1 MVTES
6 SLLERPHLVDIAHDQ
21 EADLV
26 TVVIPARNEEDF
38 IEACVR
44 SICSQTYR
52 ALQIIVVDGASED
65 RTREIVRALAEDDP
79 RIELL
84 ENPESII
91 PVSLNIAVAD
101 ARGRWLVRVDAHS
114 TVPPSYVAQ
123 CVVHLASDKWGGVGG
138 RKDGIGITPQGR
150 AIAVAMGSK
159 FGVGNSTYHHGT
171 DVRVVEHIPF
181 GAYPV
186 DVIRKV
192 SGWDE
197 ELRVNQDFEFDHR
210 VREAGYELLFDP
222 ALRIDWHC
230 RQSLGD
236 LWRQYERYGEGK
248 TRIFR
253 LHPKSIKPR
262 QVAPALLV
270 PALSMAAVLLLM
282 KPKASAAIA
291 GPYGAFLLIGTVRER
306 GKLQDVREKA
316 LLPGAFAAMHVGFSK
331 GLWRGAFKQFRQGR
345 A

>member
-1 MVTES
+1 MVID
-6 SLLERPHLVDIAHDQ
+6 SLHLEQSNNFAGVGEQ
-21 EADLV
+21 EPELV
-26 TVVIPARNEEDF
+26 TVVIPARDEEDF

-44 SICSQTYR
+44 SISSQTYE
-52 ALQIIVVDGASED
+52 ALQIIVVDGASQD
-65 RTREIVRALAEDDP
+65 RTKEIVRDLAEDDP

-84 ENPESII
+84 ENPASII
-91 PVSLNIAVAD
+91 PVSLNIAVAA

-171 DVRVVEHIPF
+171 DVQVVEHIPF

-186 DVIRKV
+186 DVIREV
-192 SGWDE
+192 GGWDE

-210 VREAGYELLFDP
+210 VRETGYELLFDP

-248 TRIFR
+248 THIFR

-262 QVAPALLV
+262 QVAPAILV
-270 PALSMAAVLLLM
+270 PALSVAAMLLLVR
-282 KPKASAAIA
+282 PKVSAIIA
-291 GPYGAFLLIGTVRER
+291 GPYGAFLLMGTLREQ
-306 GKLQDVREKA
+306 GKLEDVREKA

-331 GLWRGAFKQFRQGR
+331 GLLRGAFKQFRQGR

>member
-1 MVTES
+1 MVIES
-6 SLLERPHLVDIAHDQ
+6 APLEQPHLLDKAHEQ
-21 EADLV
+21 EPELV

-44 SICSQTYR
+44 SISSQTYD

-91 PVSLNIAVAD
+91 PVSLNIAVAA

-138 RKDGIGITPQGR
+138 RKDGVGITPQGR

-181 GAYPV
+181 GAYPA

-192 SGWDE
+192 GGWDE
-197 ELRVNQDFEFDHR
+197 ELRVNQDFEFDYR

-222 ALRIDWHC
+222 ALRIDWYC
-230 RQSLGD
+230 RQSLRD

-248 TRIFR
+248 THIFE

-262 QVAPALLV
+262 QVAPAVLV
-270 PALSMAAVLLLM
+270 PALSAAAILSLI
-282 KPKASAAIA
+282 KPKTSAVIA
-291 GPYGAFLLIGTVRER
+291 APYGVFLLVGAMRENR
-306 GKLQDVREKA
+306 KLEGMREKV
-316 LLPGAFAAMHVGFSK
+316 LLPGAFAAMHVGFSR